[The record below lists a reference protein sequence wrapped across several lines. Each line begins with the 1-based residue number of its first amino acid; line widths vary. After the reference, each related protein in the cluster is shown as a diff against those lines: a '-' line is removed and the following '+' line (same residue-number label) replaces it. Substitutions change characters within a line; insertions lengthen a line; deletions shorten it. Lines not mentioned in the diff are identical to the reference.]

1 LAGQQEVKM
10 RTTLSLI
17 VLGLA
22 AAAAPAAAGE
32 ASGETVIPF
41 MSSLNA
47 VEWKAASNDSL
58 YLRGPKGDWYFVRT
72 MNNCSRL
79 RSSPGI
85 GFQTSARDQLDRHG
99 AILVQGVRCPIES
112 ITRSDGPP
120 KRRKSS

>member
-1 LAGQQEVKM
+1 M

-17 VLGLA
+17 ALGLA
-22 AAAAPAAAGE
+22 IAGSPAAASEPG
-32 ASGETVIPF
+32 GETVIPF

-58 YLRGPKGDWYFVRT
+58 YLRGPRGDWYFIRT
-72 MNNCSRL
+72 MNRCSRL
-79 RSSPGI
+79 RSSLAI

-99 AILVQGVRCPIES
+99 AILVQGVRCPVES

-120 KRRKSS
+120 EKSRRAS

>member
-1 LAGQQEVKM
+1 M

-22 AAAAPAAAGE
+22 AAGAPAAARDM
-32 ASGETVIPF
+32 SGETVIPF
-41 MSSLNA
+41 MSSINSI
-47 VEWKAASNDSL
+47 EWKAASNDSL
-58 YLRGPKGDWYFVRT
+58 YLRGPRGDWYFVRT
-72 MNNCSRL
+72 MNRCTRL

-85 GFQTSARDQLDRHG
+85 GFQTSALGQLDRHG

-120 KRRKSS
+120 PKARKPV